1 MRAQGM
7 VSPRVLS
14 IAEEAG
20 AVLARLNRDDGLSTF
35 LPQARA
41 LAKEYGDPK
50 HVFWLDLEIYGLA
63 GVPGVSAPFKHQY
76 QKEGGLIFSELHS
89 VQNVEK
95 LTVEGVRAAGYLRD
109 ELMPER
115 DAVAY
120 QSVSEIER
128 SVARWEPVD
137 PSLAFSLTADDVM
150 RHGVIQSEH
159 QRVLERVR
167 AYLHRFVSNILAWAE
182 AEKENQLLLGRDY
195 HVVVDSLETL
205 QTGVGEELL
214 AALGNLR
221 SDNPANWCA
230 AGLLC
235 RNVVMKLGRT
245 LWQAPGETCDS
256 ELHGRAL
263 QIGGDKELNRLRAW
277 LDYQYRRSEPEAKER
292 LRELDD
298 LAAGIYHRGSK
309 GKRALRHAEAQQLV
323 VDTFELVKGFE
334 DLTGLQP
341 VTEVGEG
348 S

>member
-1 MRAQGM
+1 MRVQGI
-7 VSPRVLS
+7 VSPWVLS
-14 IAEEAG
+14 IPQEAG
-20 AVLARLNRDDGLSTF
+20 AVLERLNRGDGLSTM

-41 LAKEYGDPK
+41 LAKEYGDRK

-76 QKEGGLIFSELHS
+76 QKEGGLIFAELHR

-109 ELMPER
+109 DSMPQR

-128 SVARWEPVD
+128 SVAQWEPVD
-137 PSLAFSLTADDVM
+137 PSLAFSLTTDDVM

-195 HVVVDSLETL
+195 HVVVDSLEAL

-221 SDNPANWCA
+221 GENPANWALA
-230 AGLLC
+230 ALAC
-235 RNVVMKLGRT
+235 RNVILKLGRT
-245 LWQAPGETCDS
+245 LLVSDEEVYQS
-256 ELHGRAL
+256 ELAGRP
-263 QIGGDKELNRLRAW
+263 LNLRGEMEKNKLCAFIDW
-277 LDYQYRRSEPEAKER
+277 HFRRSADESVKSELKR
-292 LRELDD
+292 LDEVVRN
-298 LAAGIYHRGSK
+298 IYEKGSK
-309 GKRALRHAEAQQLV
+309 GKSTTRHGEAQQLV
-323 VDTFELVKGFE
+323 IDTFDFVSALER
-334 DLTGLQP
+334 LTGLQP
-341 VTEVGEG
+341 VTHP
-348 S
+348 